1 MPPLAAPMPINSAV
15 FQSECMCCQN
25 EHLPSLLYSL
35 WQASPGLHF
44 GLHLHSQWLMTL
56 SIIYHLYPF
65 FRGIVYPDNQS
76 IISWLPFYCEVVDVL
91 CRVEIREV
99 LYRSLPS
106 SGFGPQSDACKDPE
120 NHKKTISLSE
130 RGPYRLK
137 EGNVPKQG
145 CVRIAQLRS
154 ECDVRRQQTL
164 CAL

>member
-1 MPPLAAPMPINSAV
+1 MPINSAV

-56 SIIYHLYPF
+56 SIIYRLYPF
-65 FRGIVYPDNQS
+65 FGGIVYPDNQS

-145 CVRIAQLRS
+145 CVKIAQLRS

-164 CAL
+164 RVL